1 VHDQII
7 VLNMAAW
14 ALEQMSDFIFVI
26 GKAEGSGKNSEKK
39 TKLRKEQ
46 LHTECEKNDGKMHLS
61 IFGEKID

>member
-1 VHDQII
+1 
-7 VLNMAAW
+7 
-14 ALEQMSDFIFVI
+14 MSDFIFVI